1 MLLFLDF
8 AGEVQPT
15 MLSQEELE
23 SLDFLQ
29 WLGTG
34 ALAAR
39 QLSCNQ
45 ATVSRHAAHGQKTL
59 GISLQRQPGGTYG
72 VTGNDRLLRLE
83 RQVHQVARFLGR
95 RPLRLHLITGKGH
108 LCMGLPPGWCSN
120 PPCPLEY
127 QVDGAALLD
136 GYVLDACI
144 MQRPQVVSLD
154 SQRYCVVELLNSP
167 LFLVAN
173 GDHALTQAKGITA
186 TDLARQARLIHLN
199 VLPVATRLAT
209 EQLHASL
216 LGNPKLDVVQ
226 SEKSAHCGEC
236 ATMASVFYVSAL
248 GLGQQDRLHIDFG
261 VNYTTS
267 DFVVFLREN
276 REAPGIQL
284 LLDQLRLSL
293 RAVAARLPELS
304 CAL

>member
-1 MLLFLDF
+1 
-8 AGEVQPT
+8 

-39 QLSCNQ
+39 QLCCNQ
-45 ATVSRHAAHGQKTL
+45 ATVSRHAVHGQKTL

-72 VTGNDRLLRLE
+72 VTGNDCLLRLE

-108 LCMGLPPGWCSN
+108 LSMGLPPGWCSN
-120 PPCPLEY
+120 LPCPLEY

-144 MQRPQVVSLD
+144 MQRPQVASLD
-154 SQRYCVVELLNSP
+154 SQRFCVVELLNSP
-167 LFLVAN
+167 LFLVTN
-173 GDHALTQAKGITA
+173 GAHALSQDKGITA
-186 TDLARQARLIHLN
+186 ADLASQAQLIHLN
-199 VLPVATRLAT
+199 ILPVATRLAT

-216 LGNPKLDVVQ
+216 LGNPKLVTVQ
-226 SEKSAHCGEC
+226 SEKAAHCADC
-236 ATMASVFYVSAL
+236 ATRAPVFYVSAL
-248 GLGQQDRLHIDFG
+248 GLGQHDRLRIDFG
-261 VNYTTS
+261 VNYSTS
-267 DFVVFLREN
+267 DYLVFLSEN
-276 REAPGIQL
+276 REAPGIQV
-284 LLDQLRLSL
+284 LLDQLVLSL
-293 RAVAARLPELS
+293 RAASARLPELS

>member
-1 MLLFLDF
+1 
-8 AGEVQPT
+8 

-39 QLSCNQ
+39 QLCCNQ
-45 ATVSRHAAHGQKTL
+45 ATVSRHAVHGQKTL

-83 RQVHQVARFLGR
+83 RQVHQVARFLGW

-108 LCMGLPPGWCSN
+108 LSMGLPPGWCSN

-144 MQRPQVVSLD
+144 MQRPQVASLD
-154 SQRYCVVELLNSP
+154 SQRFCVVELLNSP
-167 LFLVAN
+167 LFLVTN
-173 GDHALTQAKGITA
+173 GAHALSQDKGITA
-186 TDLARQARLIHLN
+186 ADLASQAQLIHLN
-199 VLPVATRLAT
+199 ILPVAPAWPR
-209 EQLHASL
+209 
-216 LGNPKLDVVQ
+216 N
-226 SEKSAHCGEC
+226 
-236 ATMASVFYVSAL
+236 
-248 GLGQQDRLHIDFG
+248 
-261 VNYTTS
+261 
-267 DFVVFLREN
+267 
-276 REAPGIQL
+276 
-284 LLDQLRLSL
+284 
-293 RAVAARLPELS
+293 S
-304 CAL
+304 CTPVC

>member
-1 MLLFLDF
+1 
-8 AGEVQPT
+8 

-39 QLSCNQ
+39 QLCCNQ
-45 ATVSRHAAHGQKTL
+45 ATVSRHAVHGQKTL

-108 LCMGLPPGWCSN
+108 LSMGLPPGWCSN
-120 PPCPLEY
+120 LPCPLEY

-144 MQRPQVVSLD
+144 MQRPQVASLD
-154 SQRYCVVELLNSP
+154 SQRFCVVELLNSP
-167 LFLVAN
+167 LFLVTN
-173 GDHALTQAKGITA
+173 GAHALSQDKGITA
-186 TDLARQARLIHLN
+186 ADLASQAQLIHLN
-199 VLPVATRLAT
+199 ILPVATRLAT

-216 LGNPKLDVVQ
+216 LGNPKLVTVQ
-226 SEKSAHCGEC
+226 SEKAAHCADC
-236 ATMASVFYVSAL
+236 ATRAPVFYVSAL
-248 GLGQQDRLHIDFG
+248 GLGQHDRLRIDFG
-261 VNYTTS
+261 VNYSTS
-267 DFVVFLREN
+267 DYLVFLSEN
-276 REAPGIQL
+276 REAPGIQVL
-284 LLDQLRLSL
+284 FDQLVLSL
-293 RAVAARLPELS
+293 RAAAARLPELS

>member
-1 MLLFLDF
+1 
-8 AGEVQPT
+8 

-39 QLSCNQ
+39 QLCCNQ
-45 ATVSRHAAHGQKTL
+45 ATVSRHAVHGQKTL
-59 GISLQRQPGGTYG
+59 GISLQRQPSGTYG

-108 LCMGLPPGWCSN
+108 LSMGLPPGWCSN

-144 MQRPQVVSLD
+144 MQRPQVASLD
-154 SQRYCVVELLNSP
+154 FQRYCVVELLNSP
-167 LFLVAN
+167 LFLVTN
-173 GDHALTQAKGITA
+173 GAHALTQDKGITA
-186 TDLARQARLIHLN
+186 ADLASQAQLIHLN

-216 LGNPKLDVVQ
+216 I
-226 SEKSAHCGEC
+226 GEQRQVAPQLVKAAYLAEC
-236 ATMASVFYVSAL
+236 PITAKVYYVNAL
-248 GLGQQDRLHIDFG
+248 GLGLQDRVCIDFD
-261 VNYTTS
+261 VKYTTS
-267 DFVVFLREN
+267 DYLVILREN
-276 REAPGIQL
+276 MESPGIQL
-284 LLDQLRLSL
+284 LLDELRLAL
-293 RAVAARLPELS
+293 RTRANRVPQLT

>member
-1 MLLFLDF
+1 
-8 AGEVQPT
+8 

-39 QLSCNQ
+39 QLCCNQ
-45 ATVSRHAAHGQKTL
+45 ATVSRHAVHGQKTL

-108 LCMGLPPGWCSN
+108 LSMGLPPGWCSN
-120 PPCPLEY
+120 LPCPLEY

-144 MQRPQVVSLD
+144 MQRPQVASLD
-154 SQRYCVVELLNSP
+154 SQRFCVVELLNSP
-167 LFLVAN
+167 LFLVTN
-173 GDHALTQAKGITA
+173 GAHALSQDKGITVA
-186 TDLARQARLIHLN
+186 DLASQAQLIHLN
-199 VLPVATRLAT
+199 ILPVATRLAT

-216 LGNPKLDVVQ
+216 LGNPKLVTVQ
-226 SEKSAHCGEC
+226 SEKAAHCADC
-236 ATMASVFYVSAL
+236 ATRAPVFYVSAL
-248 GLGQQDRLHIDFG
+248 GLGQHDRLRIDFG
-261 VNYTTS
+261 VNYSTS
-267 DFVVFLREN
+267 DYLVFLSEN
-276 REAPGIQL
+276 REAPGIQV
-284 LLDQLRLSL
+284 LLDQLVLSL
-293 RAVAARLPELS
+293 RAAAARLPELS